1 MSEKLSALVDN
12 ELEEF
17 ERAQVLIELGRDE
30 SLTERWSR
38 YHIIGL
44 AMRREVINPSRT
56 LVERVA
62 GQLADEADPG
72 ARTRRVETRRP
83 WLRSAAGY
91 AVAASA
97 AAVLLLGGL
106 MVKLYDDS
114 QVGLPAAPSTQ
125 QIAGLDEA
133 THWDSSNPQV
143 QDALNTLLVE
153 HGEFTPASGMN
164 GLTAYTKFV
173 AYDGQ

>member
-17 ERAQVLIELGRDE
+17 ERARILRELGRDE

-44 AMRREVINPSRT
+44 AMRREVINPSQSI
-56 LVERVA
+56 VE
-62 GQLADEADPG
+62 GLAERLAREAIPG
-72 ARTRRVETRRP
+72 ARVRNGGPRATWR
-83 WLRSAAGY
+83 RSATGY

-106 MVKLYDDS
+106 VVKLYDDS
-114 QVGLPAAPSTQ
+114 QTGAPAAPETQ
-125 QIAGLDEA
+125 QIAGLDDA

-143 QDALNTLLVE
+143 QDALNTLLME

>member
-17 ERAQVLIELGRDE
+17 ERAQVLKELGRDE

-44 AMRREVINPSRT
+44 ALRREVINPSRT
-56 LVERVA
+56 LVDRVA
-62 GQLADEADPG
+62 GQLADEADLG
-72 ARTRRVETRRP
+72 ARTRGARPRRP
-83 WLRSAAGY
+83 WLTSATGY
-91 AVAASA
+91 AVAAST

-106 MVKLYDDS
+106 VVKLYNDS
-114 QVGLPAAPSTQ
+114 QIGAPEVPTSQ